1 MILAMRQSLE
11 GTSGPTVAAARNNE
25 QCAFARLSDTAR
37 IFNGHNESSTKIN
50 RVVANTCASSRGK
63 T

>member
-1 MILAMRQSLE
+1 MTLAVRQPLE

-25 QCAFARLSDTAR
+25 QCAIARLSDTAKL
-37 IFNGHNESSTKIN
+37 FNGHNEPRLKIH

>member
-1 MILAMRQSLE
+1 MTLAMRQPLE

-25 QCAFARLSDTAR
+25 QCAVARLSDTAKLFSGHSESR
-37 IFNGHNESSTKIN
+37 IKIN